1 MFFKKKEAEKVQN
14 QSAPQ
19 ENNATVAAQNASSG
33 NASSGNTKEAAAPLY
48 QKPVLRRYDQID
60 QVKPYGPSEI

>member
-1 MFFKKKEAEKVQN
+1 MASEKN
-14 QSAPQ
+14 EPAP
-19 ENNATVAAQNASSG
+19 EPTPPEKPV
-33 NASSGNTKEAAAPLY
+33 Y

>member
-1 MFFKKKEAEKVQN
+1 MFFKKKETKPTAKPEASTGLPASVTTP
-14 QSAPQ
+14 SA
-19 ENNATVAAQNASSG
+19 T
-33 NASSGNTKEAAAPLY
+33 PLTTSDGKPIY

>member
-1 MFFKKKEAEKVQN
+1 MLFKKNKPQAQPET
-14 QSAPQ
+14 APAQ
-19 ENNATVAAQNASSG
+19 PVATPKASENASP
-33 NASSGNTKEAAAPLY
+33 AKPVY